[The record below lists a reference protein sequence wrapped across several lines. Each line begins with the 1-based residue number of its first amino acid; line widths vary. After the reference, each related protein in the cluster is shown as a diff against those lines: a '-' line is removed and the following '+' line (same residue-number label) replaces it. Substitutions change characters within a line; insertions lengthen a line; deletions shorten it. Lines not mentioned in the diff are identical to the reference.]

1 MELIMVTYN
10 PPKLEMGMYLQKKR
24 NGLLLNEYRMVTEQD
39 IQIYPKMGFEW
50 VPVEPY
56 LVDDSIDGDIDDQFA
71 FLIDGRWTIAM
82 FDEILGAGIERVVPV
97 VKEPNEI
104 DKEWLN
110 KILHIK

>member
-24 NGLLLNEYRMVTEQD
+24 NGRLLKEYRTVTEQD

-56 LVDDSIDGDIDDQFA
+56 LIDESVEGGIDDLYA
-71 FLIDGRWTIAM
+71 FLIVGRWTIAM
-82 FDEILGAGIERVVPV
+82 FDEILGAGIKRVVPV

-104 DKEWLN
+104 DINWLKN
-110 KILHIK
+110 KIEIK